1 MSLHDKIMN
10 IPVALKDRRGIGKL
24 LYNTGYKDARHAAA
38 EMANEY
44 DNFMDDVQQM
54 METII
59 SMQSGSFSSDEGSS
73 YELNSIADMAEEMLV
88 KIKEIKQ

>member
-1 MSLHDKIMN
+1 MSLHNKIMN
-10 IPVALKDRRGIGKL
+10 IPADNGIRYL
-24 LYNTGYKDARHAAA
+24 VETAEYKNGHRDARHAAS
-38 EMANEY
+38 EMAIKY
-44 DNFMDDVQQM
+44 DSFVNGVEQM

-59 SMQSGSFSSDEGSS
+59 SMQAGSFSSDEGSS